1 MNRERMQCTQKERAA
16 RRFCGYNQDMTP
28 TVYIETTIPSYYFDE
43 RSALANEIART
54 REWWDAERGSYE
66 CYVSAVVLEE
76 LSTGDYPYKTE
87 CLNLVTN
94 LPVLALTSEV
104 RDIADVYLRRGLMP
118 KQPIAD
124 ALHLA
129 LASHYKL
136 DYLLTWNCRHLAN
149 ANKIRPLENMNQG
162 MGLPAPILAT
172 PQMLY
177 PLEKRDDR

>member
-1 MNRERMQCTQKERAA
+1 
-16 RRFCGYNQDMTP
+16 MTP

-54 REWWDAERGSYE
+54 REWWDEERDSYG

-76 LSTGDYPYKTE
+76 LSTGDYPYKTQ
-87 CLNLVTN
+87 CLTLVES

-149 ANKIRPLENMNQG
+149 ANKIRPLENLNQG
-162 MGLPAPILAT
+162 MGLPVPILAT

-177 PLEKRDDR
+177 PLEKRDER

>member
-1 MNRERMQCTQKERAA
+1 MAS
-16 RRFCGYNQDMTP
+16 
-28 TVYIETTIPSYYFDE
+28 TVYIDTTIPSYDFDE

-54 REWWDAERGSYE
+54 REWWDEHRESYD

-76 LSTGDYPYKTE
+76 LSAGDYPYKTQ
-87 CLNLVTN
+87 CLTLVES

-104 RDIADVYLRRGLMP
+104 RDIADVYLKRGLMP

-149 ANKIRPLENMNQG
+149 ANQIRPLENLNQG
-162 MGLPAPILAT
+162 MGLTGPIFAT
-172 PQMLY
+172 PHMLY
-177 PLEKRDDR
+177 PLEQRSEL